1 MRGGGGS
8 SARRTEL
15 SRFLA
20 AVRGLL
26 GIAAH
31 GPYQLGDDRV
41 RFWNRN
47 PIALR
52 EANVSSYQVGCHRTS
67 ARLPSSLCS
76 RPKSWDLRRP
86 HSSACVFENC
96 VIGKRLA
103 LHLRSPSLRIDAV
116 VFGLIALPVCHGI
129 IK

>member
-1 MRGGGGS
+1 MD
-8 SARRTEL
+8 RRTEL

-20 AVRGLL
+20 AARGLSW
-26 GIAAH
+26 IAAY
-31 GPYQLGDDRV
+31 GPYQLGDNCV
-41 RFWNRN
+41 RLWNRN

-52 EANVSSYQVGCHRTS
+52 EANVSSYQVGSHRTS
-67 ARLPSSLCS
+67 ARFASSLCY

-86 HSSACVFENC
+86 NSSASVFENY

-103 LHLRSPSLRIDAV
+103 LHLRPASLRIDAA
-116 VFGLIALPVCHGI
+116 VFGLIALEVCHGI